1 MADLRDEASRR
12 RSRRN
17 DRSPSGRA
25 GSTGSTGSAS
35 SAESGDRTLSRRAAL
50 GGIAGATVAVGS
62 TLGLAGCLGEDPQG
76 SGSDGN
82 AAEDDDRPT
91 VFATMPAVWDFV
103 RQVAGDNIEAIDLVP
118 VGEHGHDWNPEPGTV
133 QELDRA
139 DGFVYLRDF
148 SSWQDDAAEQLADAD
163 VVVVEASE
171 GIDFFDSPAE
181 DNDEHWWMDPI
192 ECQTGVEN
200 VADGLAEIDP
210 DSTEEY
216 AENAAD
222 FNEELQELH
231 EDFEAIVDRAE
242 LNELVVGTHDSFQ
255 WWNRRYGLDIYSP
268 VGTSPDDAASPGDVQ
283 EIEELIAEF
292 GIGHVLYDVGEPGQL
307 AASLADET
315 ETTVLPLSPVETQID
330 GTPPIGGDLTMES
343 DWGYIDHFREI
354 NLPSIATAL
363 RAD

>member
-1 MADLRDEASRR
+1 MTDLNDENSRSGSRR
-12 RSRRN
+12 
-17 DRSPSGRA
+17 DDRA
-25 GSTGSTGSAS
+25 GPNRAESNPARSNPTGSTA
-35 SAESGDRTLSRRAAL
+35 SGDRTLSRRAAL
-50 GGIAGATVAVGS
+50 GGIAGATFAAGS

-76 SGSDGN
+76 GGGGGGG
-82 AAEDDDRPT
+82 DDRPT

-103 RQVAGDNIEAIDLVP
+103 RQVAGDHIEAIDLVP

-133 QELDRA
+133 EDLDRA

-148 SSWQDDAAEQLADAD
+148 SSWQDDAAEQLADDD
-163 VVVVEASE
+163 VVVIEASE

-181 DNDEHWWMDPI
+181 DNDEHWWMDPV
-192 ECQTGVEN
+192 ECQTGVNN

-210 DSTEEY
+210 DNTEVY
-216 AENAAD
+216 TENAAA
-222 FNEELQELH
+222 FNEELQALH
-231 EDFEAIVDRAE
+231 EDFEAIVERAE
-242 LNELVVGTHDSFQ
+242 LNELVIGTHDSFQ

-307 AASLADET
+307 AESLADET

-330 GTPPIGGDLTMES
+330 GTPPIGGDLVMRA